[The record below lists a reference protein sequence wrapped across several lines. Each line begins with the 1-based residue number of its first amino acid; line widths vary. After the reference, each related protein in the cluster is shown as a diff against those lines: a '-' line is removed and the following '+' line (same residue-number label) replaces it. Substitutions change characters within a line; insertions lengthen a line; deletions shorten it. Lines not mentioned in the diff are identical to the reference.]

1 MKQASELSGIETH
14 SLSVIRRVLCHCAG
28 IFETCF
34 QFLPRFH
41 PGSPAS
47 RTTIGSATWSRSTA
61 PRSSPSPRRRSPG
74 WSTGKR
80 YLQTVT
86 WGQCYESFKGLYL
99 QVCNCRAI
107 FKMTCSQ
114 TYCHIRY
121 AYAWQLKYF
130 VSKRENKQEPLNL
143 TILWLQATDTEDKNQ
158 TLNQLVDYLV
168 RLHYL
173 LGR

>member
-1 MKQASELSGIETH
+1 MRIRKSFMTQASALSGIQTH
-14 SLSVIRRVLCHCAG
+14 SLSVMRRVLCHCAA

-80 YLQTVT
+80 YLQTDT
-86 WGQCYESFKGLYL
+86 CSYESFKGLYL
-99 QVCNCRAI
+99 QVCKYRAI

-114 TYCHIRY
+114 TYCQIRY
-121 AYAWQLKYF
+121 AYA
-130 VSKRENKQEPLNL
+130 
-143 TILWLQATDTEDKNQ
+143 
-158 TLNQLVDYLV
+158 
-168 RLHYL
+168 
-173 LGR
+173 